1 MDRHEQSCSDL
12 PDIPKVPLKK
22 YRSLAKNQCPA
33 LCLVC
38 RNPAVG
44 YHYDVASCNGCK
56 TFFRRTIILGKQYSC
71 PKSNDCL
78 NPSIIL
84 DPSKRICRRCR
95 FDKCVESGMN
105 PLAIQ
110 AEVKSEKGKE
120 MQVEIAKNN
129 RVGPSLQNMEDR
141 INGIIEELMRIETNV
156 EALNNSGL
164 PIGFRDMRSLRQIIL
179 IPPCFDIRDH
189 LRNLIYIQ
197 PRCDPITGIPLKPMW
212 STFTHTSYL
221 ASIEYSKSFDFYFS
235 MDDESKEVLVK
246 HSTLIISNI
255 FNAFYTMNTQKSDE
269 LLHPDGSLAGP
280 ALKNDKGVQILNTI
294 QRTLIAL
301 LRNKLDRIEY
311 VLLKAII
318 ICNPAIPGLSK
329 HSQILIEKC
338 RMQYTQSL
346 FIYCRLQHGNL
357 NGPARFSA
365 LIATTSV
372 FENQQK
378 DQKDFYIY
386 MKAMNYRRYQPFL
399 EDPQSW
405 VHDEKGT
412 KIFDEI
418 MEG

>member
-1 MDRHEQSCSDL
+1 
-12 PDIPKVPLKK
+12 
-22 YRSLAKNQCPA
+22 
-33 LCLVC
+33 
-38 RNPAVG
+38 
-44 YHYDVASCNGCK
+44 
-56 TFFRRTIILGKQYSC
+56 
-71 PKSNDCL
+71 
-78 NPSIIL
+78 
-84 DPSKRICRRCR
+84 
-95 FDKCVESGMN
+95 MN

-197 PRCDPITGIPLKPMW
+197 PRCDPITGI
-212 STFTHTSYL
+212 
-221 ASIEYSKSFDFYFS
+221 
-235 MDDESKEVLVK
+235 
-246 HSTLIISNI
+246 
-255 FNAFYTMNTQKSDE
+255 
-269 LLHPDGSLAGP
+269 
-280 ALKNDKGVQILNTI
+280 DKGVQILNTI